1 MRYVILALVL
11 ALSAQAEVFKVYTEQ
26 NPPFNYQENE
36 QVSGSSTALLK
47 RLFQKT
53 GHHIESQ
60 KIWLLPWVQAY
71 QSVLHV
77 NNSVLYSAVRTPE
90 REALFQWVGPIG
102 KMALGVVA
110 KKSRHI
116 RIASALELQRYHV
129 ATIPG
134 TASEKNMIALGL
146 KEEALDRFGTVSSQV
161 KKLAQG
167 RVDAFAYNVDAMFSL
182 LREMGYD
189 PSDYEVIYMLK
200 ENDLY
205 FAFNKQTD
213 PHIITTLNE
222 TLKTLIHQH

>member
-1 MRYVILALVL
+1 MRYLMIVLALVL
-11 ALSAQAEVFKVYTEQ
+11 SVQAEVFKVYTEQ
-26 NPPFNYQENE
+26 NPPFNYQESE
-36 QVSGSSTALLK
+36 HVSGSSTVLLK

-71 QSVLHV
+71 QTVLHV
-77 NNSVLYSAVRTPE
+77 NNSVLYSAVRTPD

-110 KKSRHI
+110 KKKSHI
-116 RIASALELQRYHV
+116 RVASALELQRYHI

-134 TASEKNMIALGL
+134 TASEKNLIALGL
-146 KEEALDRFGTVSSQV
+146 REDVLDRFGTVSSQV
-161 KKLAQG
+161 KKLAQD
-167 RVDAFAYNVDAMFSL
+167 RVDALAYNVDAMFRL
-182 LREMGYD
+182 LSEMGYD
-189 PSDYEVIYMLK
+189 PNEYEVIYMLK
-200 ENDLY
+200 ESDLY

-222 TLKTLIHQH
+222 SLKTMLHQR